1 MINLGKNIESIK
13 ESVNDSLLVNMAKM
27 DLLHELNVLKK
38 ELHLKNEEILVF
50 KKEVEIIGK
59 CMQ

>member
-1 MINLGKNIESIK
+1 MINLGKDIESIK
-13 ESVNDSLLVNMAKM
+13 ESVNDSLFVNMEKM

-38 ELHLKNEEILVF
+38 ELHLKNEEILAF

-59 CMQ
+59 YL